1 MAEKE
6 EVYDENYNPEEDK
19 VEGDYKL
26 IDLPEVPS
34 VTGEEEEE
42 VLGEFRSKLYRW
54 RNKEWKERGL
64 GDLKLLKSKDNQIV
78 RLLMRQDNTKKVIAN
93 FFI

>member
-6 EVYDENYNPEEDK
+6 EQYDENYNPEEDK

-26 IDLPEVPS
+26 VDLPEVPKF
-34 VTGEEEEE
+34 TGEEDEE
-42 VLGEFRSKLYRW
+42 VLAEFRSKLYRW

-64 GDLKLLKSKDNQIV
+64 GDLKVLKNKETQLI

>member
-6 EVYDENYNPEEDK
+6 EYCDENYNPEEDK

-26 IDLPEVPS
+26 IDLPEVPKM
-34 VTGEEEEE
+34 TGEEEET
-42 VLGEFRSKLYRW
+42 VLGEFRCKLYRW

-64 GDLKLLKSKDNQIV
+64 GDLKIL
-78 RLLMRQDNTKKVIAN
+78 
-93 FFI
+93 